1 MDAVRW
7 NEIVGSLDGAHIF
20 QTWEW
25 GEVKKRVGW
34 QVIPKCWQRADGS
47 VSAAALILKR
57 KLVVAGLI
65 TPWSV
70 MYVPRGPLLNWG
82 DESLRNQVLDDIQA
96 LARAERAIFIKIDPE
111 IVLVTGVPRT
121 TQAILSEAGQ
131 GVLDS
136 LKQRGWVFSQTQVQF
151 RNTVWLDISDDDAAL
166 LARMKQKTRYNIRL
180 AARKQVSVRLGSTED
195 LGSLYRMYA
204 ETSVR
209 DGFVIRPQAY
219 YEELWRVFM
228 DRGMADVIIAEVDG
242 DPVAGLVLFR
252 FGGKAWYLH
261 GMSTSAQREK
271 MPNYLLQWEAIR
283 RARELGCTRYDLWG
297 APDDFNEEDGMWGVY
312 RFKEGLG
319 GNVIHTIGAW
329 DFPVRRLSYLLY
341 NRIIPLFLGVL
352 RRRGKADTQRQM
364 SM

>member
-1 MDAVRW
+1 QVR
-7 NEIVGSLDGAHIF
+7 
-20 QTWEW
+20 
-25 GEVKKRVGW
+25 
-34 QVIPKCWQRADGS
+34 
-47 VSAAALILKR
+47 
-57 KLVVAGLI
+57 
-65 TPWSV
+65 
-70 MYVPRGPLLNWG
+70 
-82 DESLRNQVLDDIQA
+82 
-96 LARAERAIFIKIDPE
+96 
-111 IVLVTGVPRT
+111 
-121 TQAILSEAGQ
+121 
-131 GVLDS
+131 
-136 LKQRGWVFSQTQVQF
+136 
-151 RNTVWLDISDDDAAL
+151 
-166 LARMKQKTRYNIRL
+166 
-180 AARKQVSVRLGSTED
+180 VRLGSTED
-195 LGSLYRMYA
+195 LSSLYRMYA

-242 DPVAGLVLFR
+242 DPVAGLVLFS

-297 APDDFNEEDGMWGVY
+297 APDDFNEQDGMWGVY

-329 DFPVRRLSYLLY
+329 DYPVRRLGYLLY
-341 NRIIPLFLGVL
+341 NRIIPLLLSVM
-352 RRRGKADTQRQM
+352 RRRGKADTQRQL